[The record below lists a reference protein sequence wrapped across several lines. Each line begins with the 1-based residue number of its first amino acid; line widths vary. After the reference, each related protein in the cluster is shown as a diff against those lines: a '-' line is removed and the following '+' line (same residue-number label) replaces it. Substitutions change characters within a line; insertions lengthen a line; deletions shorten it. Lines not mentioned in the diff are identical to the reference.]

1 MQNLAVKNDML
12 QTLVT
17 KGETFLT
24 NKKCLTN
31 LVLDEFNQN
40 HQIQWNLH
48 IDSSPSP
55 HKYDKRIGRDLT
67 RELGITLNFSDHTM
81 TWHESTVRM
90 KDPEEF
96 ADISSPLHE
105 FF

>member
-1 MQNLAVKNDML
+1 VRNLAVKYDTL

-48 IDSSPSP
+48 IDSSPGP
-55 HKYDKRIGRDLT
+55 HKYGKIIGHDLM
-67 RELGITLNFSDHTM
+67 RELGITLNFSDQTM
-81 TWHESTVRM
+81 TWHESTVRI

>member
-1 MQNLAVKNDML
+1 MRNLAVKNDTL

-17 KGETFLT
+17 KGGTFLT

-48 IDSSPSP
+48 IDSSPGP
-55 HKYDKRIGRDLT
+55 HKYDKIIGRDLMS
-67 RELGITLNFSDHTM
+67 ELGITLNFSDQNDDVARIHSQN
-81 TWHESTVRM
+81 ERSRG
-90 KDPEEF
+90 
-96 ADISSPLHE
+96 IRGY
-105 FF
+105 FFTPS